1 MQRRESCSAWNLTIF
16 LVCYLVLL
24 AYSIRTRLRRPAS
37 ANHKGQGGTDSHRQ
51 TMCKDATLLAIKR
64 ASEHGVCVMG
74 LRRSHHVG
82 RLGTYGEF
90 IAKARQSRE
99 FFS

>member
-1 MQRRESCSAWNLTIF
+1 
-16 LVCYLVLL
+16 
-24 AYSIRTRLRRPAS
+24 
-37 ANHKGQGGTDSHRQ
+37 
-51 TMCKDATLLAIKR
+51 MCKDATLLAIKR

-90 IAKARQSRE
+90 IAKARHFRAFPPGCSRE
-99 FFS
+99 LFGSFSVRFCSFSLVIWQAGMVGIICANVYGPCLSDLLRTST